1 MASQPNGHEGQPH
14 GRQQPHGRK
23 KSFRKG
29 AQCTRKSTLGLW
41 LASERTRQKRRKRTN
56 HVSLHEDF
64 NGWADPAEARGSQ
77 ESISHRQGCT
87 EVRSGDMPCRTPG
100 QETYPHEV
108 GSTLNSA
115 KEIGRLITPLNEM
128 NILKQCYYENVNHS
142 IKPYICLVENN
153 WYLGTMTQVT
163 DK

>member
-1 MASQPNGHEGQPH
+1 
-14 GRQQPHGRK
+14 
-23 KSFRKG
+23 
-29 AQCTRKSTLGLW
+29 
-41 LASERTRQKRRKRTN
+41 
-56 HVSLHEDF
+56 
-64 NGWADPAEARGSQ
+64 
-77 ESISHRQGCT
+77 
-87 EVRSGDMPCRTPG
+87 MPCRTPG

-142 IKPYICLVENN
+142 IKPYICLVENKR
-153 WYLGTMTQVT
+153 YLGTMTQVT